1 MPLDQKNEVGEQVIY
16 TSRGVLGQL
25 TNMTISTQLNPQN
38 MAWVESNCKVGLKNL
53 SIHTEWIEQWI

>member
-1 MPLDQKNEVGEQVIY
+1 MYASWLEEWG

-38 MAWVESNCKVGLKNL
+38 MAWVESTCKVGLKNL
-53 SIHTEWIEQWI
+53 SIHTEWIE